1 MNLIKK
7 LTATLLI
14 ASTLTLG
21 SCSANDEIEN
31 LTANLS
37 ADASTG
43 LTDVVFIIPETTKE
57 NNYISIIG
65 HFDTGSNYSHRR
77 IAVWQSYKNHKDYR
91 ITYEVSKEDYASI
104 VKIYSKDKNIDA
116 NSKKEDLEKIQSIID
131 NYDPIEVVDLGV
143 DDKYHHDNYQEEF
156 YFDEEKYLNSL
167 EQN

>member
-1 MNLIKK
+1 MRLIKK

-14 ASTLTLG
+14 TSTLTLG
-21 SCSANDEIEN
+21 SCATNDEIEN

-43 LTDVVFIIPETTKE
+43 LTDVVFVMPETTKE

-65 HFDTGSNYSHRR
+65 HFDTGSNYSYGR

-91 ITYEVSKEDYASI
+91 ITYKVSKEDYAEI

-116 NSKKEDLEKIQSIID
+116 NSKKEDLDTIQRIID
-131 NYDPIEVVDLGV
+131 NYDPIEVTELQVEDNY
-143 DDKYHHDNYQEEF
+143 KHDNYLEEF

-167 EQN
+167 N